1 MISADLRVEGFD
13 TPSWTQLISLFM
25 PGLDERLADHV
36 EGARGTLTLVEDTER
51 TVLTAIDST
60 RGPVHSLCGCLTG
73 DLEQMALTHSV
84 RRVVVLRA
92 GTMEELSERLG
103 LSARVSDDYVS
114 QMLGLLRAVRGAM
127 DAGHIRLWP
136 NPFANVP
143 IPPPGA
149 IARALDILL
158 PRDRALL
165 VMLFKPGTSPAQ
177 LATAAAVRRNH
188 EGEID
193 LLAGPDLLRTWAGPT
208 GGDWQRDYRVYVD
221 AVSRNV
227 AEVHMGIFSE
237 VPTLEALL
245 RRGGDPGAWAAETA
259 TRNMIISPVPAAV
272 AVAVGADALRGV
284 GRASAKALGGFDFAG
299 RLLPLASQLRS
310 RWLAARTV
318 TDELGFDPLRVLATF
333 LRRDDAVED

>member
-1 MISADLRVEGFD
+1 MISPDLRVEGFD
-13 TPSWTQLISLFM
+13 TPSWTRLISLFM

-36 EGARGTLTLVEDTER
+36 EGARGTLTLVEDSER
-51 TVLTAIDST
+51 IVLTAIDSQ
-60 RGPVHSLCGCLTG
+60 RGPVPALCGSSVD
-73 DLEQMALTHSV
+73 DLHQIALEHSV
-84 RRVVVLRA
+84 RRVLVLRT

-103 LSARVSDDYVS
+103 LSARVRDDYIS
-114 QMLGLLRAVRGAM
+114 QLIGLLRAVRGAM

-149 IARALDILL
+149 FTRALDILL
-158 PRDRALL
+158 PRDRAIL
-165 VMLFKPGTSPAQ
+165 VMLFEPGTSPAVM
-177 LATAAAVRRNH
+177 ATAAAIRRNH
-188 EGEID
+188 DGEID
-193 LLAGPDLLRTWAGPT
+193 LLAGPDLLRSWAGPT

-227 AEVHMGIFSE
+227 AEVHLGLFSE
-237 VPTLEALL
+237 VPTLKALL
-245 RRGGDPGAWAAETA
+245 RGGDPGSWAAETA
-259 TRNMIISPVPAAV
+259 TRNVIMSPVPATV

-299 RLLPLASQLRS
+299 RFLPLASQIRS

-333 LRRDDAVED
+333 LRRDDVGED